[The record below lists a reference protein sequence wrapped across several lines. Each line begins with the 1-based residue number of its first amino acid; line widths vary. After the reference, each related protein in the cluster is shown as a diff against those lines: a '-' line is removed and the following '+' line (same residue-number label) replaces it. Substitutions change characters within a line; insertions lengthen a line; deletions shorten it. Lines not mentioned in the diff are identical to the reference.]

1 MGLIKEF
8 RDFAMRGNVM
18 DMAVGVIVGGA
29 FGKIV
34 ASLVGDVLMPP
45 IGKALGGVNFKDL
58 YFSLDP
64 EKSKGLESLD
74 QVKEAGVPVVAY
86 GAFLNVVIDFA
97 ILAFCVFIMV
107 KIMNTIRAKTEKPK
121 PAAEATEKDC
131 PRCLMKIPV
140 KATRCGH
147 CTSDLQAA

>member
-1 MGLIKEF
+1 MGLVKEF
-8 RDFAMRGNVM
+8 RDFAVRGNVM

-58 YFSLDP
+58 YISLDP
-64 EKSKGLESLD
+64 EKSVGLESLD
-74 QVKEAGVPVVAY
+74 KAKELGIPVIAY
-86 GAFLNVVIDFA
+86 GSFLNVVIDFT

-107 KIMNTIRAKTEKPK
+107 KVMNTIRAKTEKPK
-121 PAAEATEKDC
+121 PAAEPTEKDC
-131 PRCLMKIPV
+131 PHCLMKVPV

-147 CTSDLQAA
+147 CTSDLQVA